1 MEIDGT
7 IHDNLPQEEL
17 HSMWTPSPPHQDD
30 GINVG
35 LVFLLNVNECK

>member
-17 HSMWTPSPPHQDD
+17 HSMWTPFPPIKTMVKMWDWC
-30 GINVG
+30 
-35 LVFLLNVNECK
+35 FF

>member
-17 HSMWTPSPPHQDD
+17 HSMWTPPPHQDD
-30 GINVG
+30 GKNVG